1 MTFSAA
7 FVYQKL
13 EAIHGYVEELK
24 QLLDQTSDDSFFSDS
39 GKFHIA
45 ERLTQLIVDGMIDIN
60 QHFIKELGL
69 RLSEDLQST
78 FIIVGEHGILPREF
92 AERIAPVT
100 GVRNILVHQYEKLD
114 KKTFLRNL
122 RHHFSDF
129 EDYERYLV
137 DYLGKRNGK
146 SDA

>member
-13 EAIHGYVEELK
+13 DSVHGYIEELK
-24 QLLDQTSDDSFFSDS
+24 QLLDQVSDEEFFSDS
-39 GKFHIA
+39 GKFHIT
-45 ERLTQLIVDGMIDIN
+45 ERLVQLIVDGMIDIN

-69 RLSEDLQST
+69 KLADDLQST
-78 FIIVGEHGILPREF
+78 FITVGECGVLPKEF

-114 KKTFLRNL
+114 KETFLRNL

-129 EDYERYLV
+129 EDYGRYAV
-137 DYLGKRNGK
+137 DYLK
-146 SDA
+146 SNE